1 MTSPDLTL
9 FHWINGFAGH
19 APLVDALM
27 VACAKYAPM
36 VFAGVLLACWA
47 TWRLDW
53 QRVAALAGVAALVG
67 LGVGQMAG
75 RAVPRARPSAP
86 TATILT
92 PHAPD
97 SSFPSDHAILACA
110 VTMVLATRSRRL
122 GAVLAFF
129 TVLVLVS
136 RVYVGAHYPADVLGG
151 AVIGGLAALATV
163 RAARLAVVTAWIGA
177 VFGVLARFRLAAR

>member
-1 MTSPDLTL
+1 MSPDLSL

-27 VACAKYAPM
+27 VACAKYSPI

-53 QRVAALAGVAALVG
+53 QRTAALAGLAALLG
-67 LGVGQMAG
+67 LGIGQLVG
-75 RAVPRARPSAP
+75 RAVPRVRPSAP
-86 TATILT
+86 TATVLT

-110 VTMVLATRSRRL
+110 VAMVLATRSRRL
-122 GAVLAFF
+122 GVALAVF

-151 AVIGGLAALATV
+151 AVIGGLAAVVTL
-163 RAARLAVVTAWIGA
+163 RAARLPIVATWIGA
-177 VFGVLARFRLAAR
+177 IFAGLGRVRLAAR